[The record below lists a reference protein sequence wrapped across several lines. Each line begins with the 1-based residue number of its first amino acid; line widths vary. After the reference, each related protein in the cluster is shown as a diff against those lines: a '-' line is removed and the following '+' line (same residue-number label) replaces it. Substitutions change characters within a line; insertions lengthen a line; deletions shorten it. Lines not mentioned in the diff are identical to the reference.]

1 MDNYCTVNLTSSAK
15 GLCPGDAV
23 LITCVTNTGRLI
35 WETST
40 GLTLPYF
47 PNQLG
52 IPIKRDIFILTLQ
65 NITGQSNNIY
75 QSTAY
80 APYVPL
86 NYSEE
91 SITCADNVESVTIEL
106 TIGRLVNGQ

>member
-1 MDNYCTVNLTSSAK
+1 MLLVNLTSSAK

-23 LITCVTNTGRLI
+23 VFTCVTVTGRLDWKI
-35 WETST
+35 ST
-40 GLTLPYF
+40 RSILPHF
-47 PNQLG
+47 PDQLG
-52 IPIKRDIFILTLQ
+52 IPIKWDIFILTLQ

-86 NYSEE
+86 NYSGE
-91 SITCADNVESVTIEL
+91 SITCTDDVESATIEL
-106 TIGRLVNGQ
+106 TIGGHAKRA